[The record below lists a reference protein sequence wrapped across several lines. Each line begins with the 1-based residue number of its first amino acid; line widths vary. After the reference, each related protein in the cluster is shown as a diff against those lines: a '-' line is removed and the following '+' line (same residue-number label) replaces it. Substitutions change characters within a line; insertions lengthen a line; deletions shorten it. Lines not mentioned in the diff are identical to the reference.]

1 MSAGQSSAGQSP
13 PPFHHVWGDSK
24 ARLDYSDV
32 QPARGDA
39 RNTDNTMSSVEIV
52 EVAPRDGFQAV
63 KPFIATE
70 TKITLIE
77 ELAACGFP
85 RLEIGSF
92 VSPKAIPQLADTG
105 EILKRARLPK
115 GLRIQ
120 VLVPNAKG
128 LEAAM
133 AAGVS
138 EVAWVI
144 SVSESHNRSNVR
156 RSVDESFRDFEAV
169 WGALGRD
176 RPKLRLGLS
185 TCFDCPFE
193 GRIAEDDVIRAV
205 ERAIAAASDVEI
217 GICDTTGR
225 AAPDHVG
232 ALFGRLMPR
241 YASDRVGFAY
251 HGHDTYNLGVANAI
265 EAYRQGVRVIDG
277 AAGGLGGCPF
287 APGASGNTASEDLV
301 FAFEHMGVKTGVDLG
316 KLLTIADRVV
326 AVAPDQA
333 SGKVRMV
340 PRRRALAG
348 FGHATQGLPA

>member
-1 MSAGQSSAGQSP
+1 MQT
-13 PPFHHVWGDSK
+13 VD
-24 ARLDYSDV
+24 
-32 QPARGDA
+32 
-39 RNTDNTMSSVEIV
+39 IV

-63 KPFIATE
+63 KPFISTE
-70 TKITLIE
+70 TKLSLIE

-85 RLEIGSF
+85 RMEIGSF

-105 EILKRARLPK
+105 EILKRAKLPK
-115 GLRIQ
+115 GLRLQ
-120 VLVPNAKG
+120 VLVPNARG

-133 AAGVS
+133 AAGVG

-144 SVSESHNRSNVR
+144 SVSESHNRNNVR
-156 RSVDESFRDFEAV
+156 RTVDESFRDFEAA
-169 WGALGRD
+169 WGSLAGRE

-193 GRIAEDDVIRAV
+193 GRIPEDAVVRLV
-205 ERAIAAASDVEI
+205 ERTVAAAPDVEI

-232 ALFGRLMPR
+232 TLFGRLVPR
-241 YASDRVGFAY
+241 FGSERVTFAY

-301 FAFEHMGVKTGVDLG
+301 FAFEHMGVKTGVDLSR
-316 KLLTIADRVV
+316 LLAAADRVV
-326 AVAPDQA
+326 EVAPDQA
-333 SGKVRMV
+333 SGRLRVV

-348 FGHATQGLPA
+348 YGRATQGIPLERVSA